1 MIYSELTGFSY
12 NSKETVPVNKRS
24 GIDRWILSKMTSTEK
39 EYFQLMDGYDITKA
53 SRVIFNFTI
62 DELSNWY
69 VRRNRKRFR
78 NPIDDA
84 DMASAYQTL
93 FEVLNRLLKL
103 AAPFAP
109 FISDKIFMELNNN
122 DTSIHLSEFCKSEN
136 YIDSELELQMN
147 YAQQIV
153 YLVRA
158 VRVKNN
164 LKTRQPL
171 RQIIIPVTDKRE
183 TEAIRKV
190 EDIILEEVNVKE
202 LKIIEGDSDIII
214 KKAKPDFK
222 SIGPKFGK
230 EVKKVQEIIRGLSSN
245 EISMLEKGNEILK
258 DNFKITMDDIEILTE
273 QIEGWIVETDGRTTI
288 ALDTKLDD
296 ELINEGFVREIINR
310 IQTYRKTNN
319 FDVNDSIDITY
330 FASNKLSGII
340 KDHIDT
346 LRKEL
351 IANQIEEGNSNNGL
365 PTYKTDIN
373 GELVEFLITKQSK

>member
-1 MIYSELTGFSY
+1 
-12 NSKETVPVNKRS
+12 
-24 GIDRWILSKMTSTEK
+24 
-39 EYFQLMDGYDITKA
+39 
-53 SRVIFNFTI
+53 
-62 DELSNWY
+62 
-69 VRRNRKRFR
+69 
-78 NPIDDA
+78 
-84 DMASAYQTL
+84 
-93 FEVLNRLLKL
+93 
-103 AAPFAP
+103 
-109 FISDKIFMELNNN
+109 
-122 DTSIHLSEFCKSEN
+122 
-136 YIDSELELQMN
+136 LELQMN